1 MMAMGLLLG
10 IAGALLWMIG
20 GSNGWAIDYYGSSGH
35 SARLLIG
42 LSVVTIL
49 VGSMMYFGSQEQ
61 NDFEGLTAAA
71 A

>member
-1 MMAMGLLLG
+1 MMAMGLLFG
-10 IAGALLWMIG
+10 IAGALMWMVG

-61 NDFEGLTAAA
+61 EEGSRNTAAPA
-71 A
+71 

>member
-1 MMAMGLLLG
+1 MMAMGLLFG
-10 IAGALLWMIG
+10 IAGALMWMVG

-49 VGSMMYFGSQEQ
+49 VGSMMDFGSQGQE
-61 NDFEGLTAAA
+61 EGARTTAAPA
-71 A
+71 

>member
-1 MMAMGLLLG
+1 MMAMGILFS
-10 IAGALLWMIG
+10 IAGALLWTTG

-61 NDFEGLTAAA
+61 TDVKGLNAVAA
-71 A
+71 